1 MNVLYNTTRLI
12 FLILSEQY
20 FNIRIVALKKL
31 RLKKEEKEIFEL
43 LFEKNK
49 FRVDRRIRKEKKR
62 EVLIQRISRIFA
74 E

>member
-1 MNVLYNTTRLI
+1 MNVLYNTIHLI

-20 FNIRIVALKKL
+20 FNIRIVTLKEL

-49 FRVDRRIRKEKKR
+49 FRVDRRKKMR
-62 EVLIQRISRIFA
+62 SVNPANI
-74 E
+74 